1 MPDNLYCVCFSTRH
15 AIFIRMVNRST
26 KEYCSAKVFMNNST
40 KGYGCLNGQAI
51 SKLLGGRLGIMRSH
65 SSIAD
70 TARDPTSE
78 DPADVNSRSSRETPS
93 SSTTHIVLIEPRT
106 LIRECLARCIGAVP
120 GHSVTSFPNVER
132 WLRVP
137 EDVPASLILFSV
149 SSESKIAAEEQD
161 AEDLTRAF
169 GMRPTVIISDT
180 DDIDEV
186 SSAIERGARG
196 FIPTSLSLDVMIEAL
211 RLVRAGGVFVPASS
225 LIPTLRLNDTRN
237 SVGRDGNTMF
247 TARQVA
253 VVKALSKGK
262 ANKII
267 AHELNMRE
275 GTVKVHVRNIMKKL
289 SAKNRTEV
297 ALMAN
302 RLLQEPA
309 SAG

>member
-1 MPDNLYCVCFSTRH
+1 
-15 AIFIRMVNRST
+15 
-26 KEYCSAKVFMNNST
+26 
-40 KGYGCLNGQAI
+40 
-51 SKLLGGRLGIMRSH
+51 MRSNG
-65 SSIAD
+65 SIAD
-70 TARDPTSE
+70 TACDPTSG
-78 DPADVNSRSSRETPS
+78 DPADANCRSFRETPS
-93 SSTTHIVLIEPRT
+93 SSITHIVLIEPRT
-106 LIRECLARCIGAVP
+106 LMRECLARCIGAVP

-132 WLRVP
+132 WLRVS
-137 EDVPASLILFSV
+137 ENVYASLILYCV
-149 SSESKIAAEEQD
+149 SGELAIAAEEQD
-161 AEDLTRAF
+161 AKDLARAI
-169 GMRPTVIISDT
+169 GMRPTVIMSDT

-211 RLVRAGGVFVPASS
+211 RLVKAGGVFVPASS
-225 LIPTLRLNDTRN
+225 LIPALRSNDTRN
-237 SVGRDGNTMF
+237 SAARDGHTMF

-309 SAG
+309 SAS